1 MESNNIAGYRIVD
14 IQTIQFATFNM
25 PAVSDT
31 GMERFGM
38 HTSYSYGIDTSQK
51 LFSCKLEIL
60 IQVTERPVIKI
71 ETQATYELSEETFQK
86 LIDRDCFNM
95 PIADVSHFTSILYG
109 ATRGIL
115 VCKLENSPLRRIIL
129 PPINLHDV
137 ITHPLRI
144 KLSNEL

>member
-1 MESNNIAGYRIVD
+1 MESNIKAGYKIVD
-14 IQTIQFATFNM
+14 IQTIQFATFNV
-25 PAVSDT
+25 PDVSDT
-31 GMERFGM
+31 DMERFGM
-38 HTSYSYGIDTSQK
+38 HTSYSYGIDTTQN

-60 IQVTERPVIKI
+60 IQVVERPVIKI
-71 ETQATYELSEETFQK
+71 ETQATYELSEKTFLK

-95 PIADVSHFTSILYG
+95 PVVDVSHFTSILYG

-115 VCKLENSPLRRIIL
+115 VCKLENSPLRQIIL

-144 KLSNEL
+144 KLYNEL